1 MATSITITT
10 CQERPLAVFK
20 NNKILIVDDEPLN
33 RLFLV
38 DLLKMHNLIPI
49 QAINGREAIKHWLAN
64 DFFAILM
71 DIQMPEMNGL
81 DTAQFIRQQEDEE
94 GRPKTPIIAITA
106 YGTKASWA
114 DCEQAGMNGYLA
126 KPLSISAL
134 LETIET
140 FY

>member
-1 MATSITITT
+1 MAV
-10 CQERPLAVFK
+10 CK

-38 DLLKMHNLIPI
+38 DLLKMHNLTPI
-49 QAINGREAIKHWLAN
+49 QAINGREAIQHWLAN

-81 DTAQFIRQQEDEE
+81 DATRFIRQQEE

-106 YGTKASWA
+106 YGTKASQA
-114 DCEQAGMNGYLA
+114 DCEQAGMNGYLT
-126 KPLSISAL
+126 KPLSISTL
-134 LETIET
+134 LETIAP
-140 FY
+140 FYASPLSMIFP